1 MKNNSDKVLP
11 DVLKYTL
18 TSTMWSG
25 EVIVSYNNEQLLI
38 LLDLNN
44 AKLTEK
50 QQIWFLQ
57 RMPRDLAALQK
68 LVQENKTLTL
78 TQIQTEVSFEDFWN
92 KYDEKTRSSK
102 KKAQLRWNR
111 LSKHDQVRAYRF
123 IDKYFQNMPSWQSK
137 KLAESYLSSEL
148 WNN

>member
-1 MKNNSDKVLP
+1 MKSDKV
-11 DVLKYTL
+11 TL
-18 TSTMWSG
+18 DALQYSITSTLWQG
-25 EVIVSYNNEQLLI
+25 EIIATYNSNQLLMSI
-38 LLDLNN
+38 NLQN
-44 AKLTEK
+44 AELTEN
-50 QQIWFLQ
+50 QHIWFLQ
-57 RMPRDLAALQK
+57 HMPRDLAALQRY
-68 LVQENKTLTL
+68 VDANKTLTL
-78 TQIQTEVSFEDFWN
+78 TQIETEVTFEDFWN

-111 LSKHDQVRAYRF
+111 LSKHDQVCAYRY

>member
-1 MKNNSDKVLP
+1 MKSDKV
-11 DVLKYTL
+11 TL
-18 TSTMWSG
+18 DALQYSITSTLWQG
-25 EVIVSYNNEQLLI
+25 EIIATYNSNQLLMSI
-38 LLDLNN
+38 NLQN
-44 AKLTEK
+44 AELTEN
-50 QQIWFLQ
+50 QHIWFLQ
-57 RMPRDLAALQK
+57 HMPRDLAALQRY
-68 LVQENKTLTL
+68 VDANKTLTL
-78 TQIQTEVSFEDFWN
+78 TQIETEVTFEDFWN